1 LHALPDLTDDGRAAI
16 DIMIEDSFAEWD
28 AMNSVATAAG
38 LDWRTATRQ
47 DILDAVRAAPPAP
60 AVREEAAP

>member
-1 LHALPDLTDDGRAAI
+1 
-16 DIMIEDSFAEWD
+16 MIEDSFAEWD

-60 AVREEAAP
+60 AVGEEAAAP